1 MTARKLKS
9 LKISE
14 ALEKAM
20 AQLAKEDRTRVVHV
34 IPERNRWVVKREQA
48 QRALRVLSKKS
59 EAIELARSLARR
71 LNGEV
76 MIHREDARIQD
87 WEIVQDGQLRTVYR
101 HDET

>member
-9 LKISE
+9 LEISE

-20 AQLAKEDRTRVVHV
+20 AQLAKEDRSRVVHV
-34 IPERNRWVVKREQA
+34 IPEGTKWVVKRERA
-48 QRALRVLSKKS
+48 QRALRVLSEKL

-76 MIHREDARIQD
+76 MVHREDARVQD
-87 WEIVQDGQLRTVYR
+87 WEIVQDGQLRTVYS
-101 HDET
+101 HDEA